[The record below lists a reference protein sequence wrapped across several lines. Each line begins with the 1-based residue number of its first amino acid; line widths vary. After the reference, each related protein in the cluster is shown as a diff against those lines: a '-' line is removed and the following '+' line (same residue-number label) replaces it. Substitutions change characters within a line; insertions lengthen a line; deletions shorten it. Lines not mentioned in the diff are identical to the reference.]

1 MKMWNDVPYFTKQ
14 ETFLSKY
21 LVKIKNVKA
30 EGMAQPEKC
39 LLCKH
44 EDQNLIPNIHS
55 TKPGIPDIPA
65 LARQRQED
73 SLVLLTNQYNLV
85 GKLQVK

>member
-1 MKMWNDVPYFTKQ
+1 MWNDVPYFTKQ

-44 EDQNLIPNIHS
+44 ED
-55 TKPGIPDIPA
+55 
-65 LARQRQED
+65 
-73 SLVLLTNQYNLV
+73 
-85 GKLQVK
+85 